1 MKTKQIIK
9 ALRADGDPTRYLAT
23 EAANRLE
30 MLSVEQK
37 KLYGKL
43 ADMKEERDALA
54 SIVRNISA
62 CTHCKHISL
71 NTSDE
76 PCKWCHEKDNYPYW
90 EWRGAKDTNVPNKK
104 EENHA

>member
-37 KLYGKL
+37 KLHAKL
-43 ADMKEERDALA
+43 AAMKAERNAAMADIEVCCQTCAFSTFNNRTGEL
-54 SIVRNISA
+54 
-62 CTHCKHISL
+62 CKYRCYCD
-71 NTSDE
+71 DE
-76 PCKWCHEKDNYPYW
+76 YSHW
-90 EWRGAKDTNVPNKK
+90 EWRGAKDTNVPTKK
-104 EENHA
+104 EDA

>member
-9 ALRADGDPTRYLAT
+9 ALRTDGDTTRYLAT

-37 KLYGKL
+37 KLHGKL
-43 ADMKEERDALA
+43 SAMKVERDAAMADIEVCCRTCAL
-54 SIVRNISA
+54 SMRNNGTGKLCQYSN
-62 CTHCKHISL
+62 CCNDH
-71 NTSDE
+71 NF
-76 PCKWCHEKDNYPYW
+76 W